1 MSLPAGPSEMAPGQV
16 IDRQRPACC
25 GAVENWVH
33 ARHKDAHR
41 QKVKGARSIINT
53 GWSQREEDRIKASRR
68 NVKREQ
74 LQEDRFQNIEREN
87 LRLLMR
93 MQEIDKR
100 RELSAR
106 AASKAAAKLVLGG
119 AQPAVSSG
127 AAAGPMP
134 RSSSCPPGHG
144 RGSNFGT
151 RIQAMR
157 RIDDENR
164 RLLKRIQGAKPSV
177 NYSKLEEQHQAQQR
191 IMRMRRENLS
201 REELADPLYRP
212 PRLPIFEEVP
222 FSHRSSSAADLD
234 NMSERLFHLRQASD
248 DAVEASENDAPES
261 ESGAAETSVLREYI
275 GGKLPEASRVLAAAL
290 MEEHFGE
297 AADDGNETGR
307 TADHAMGVSDQVVA
321 VDAEEAAEASKAAAA
336 EMLRAAEAMDV
347 QVCKAAEPLDALAG
361 GDVLDYANVVAR
373 SRAGLQAADAMLA
386 GVRRDPYILGY

>member
-1 MSLPAGPSEMAPGQV
+1 M
-16 IDRQRPACC
+16 
-25 GAVENWVH
+25 
-33 ARHKDAHR
+33 
-41 QKVKGARSIINT
+41 INN

-87 LRLLMR
+87 VRLLMR

-106 AASKAAAKLVLGG
+106 APSKAAAKIVLGG
-119 AQPAVSSG
+119 LNPEVSAR

-134 RSSSCPPGHG
+134 RSSSCPQVAGK
-144 RGSNFGT
+144 GSNFGS
-151 RIQAMR
+151 RIQEMR

-191 IMRMRRENLS
+191 VMRMRRENLS
-201 REELADPLYRP
+201 REEQFDPLYRP
-212 PRLPIFEEVP
+212 PRLPVFEVP
-222 FSHRSSSAADLD
+222 TSHRSSSDADLH
-234 NMSERLFHLRQASD
+234 NMSERLFHLKQALD
-248 DAVEASENDAPES
+248 ETVETVENDAPES
-261 ESGAAETSVLREYI
+261 QSGAGETSVLREYI
-275 GGKLPEASRVLAAAL
+275 GGKLPEASRALAAAL

-297 AADDGNETGR
+297 AANNGNETGEP
-307 TADHAMGVSDQVVA
+307 TTEDNGNSSQVA
-321 VDAEEAAEASKAAAA
+321 PVDAEEAAEASKAAAA

-347 QVCKAAEPLDALAG
+347 QVCKAAEPLDALGG

-373 SRAGLQAADAMLA
+373 SKAGLQAADALLA
-386 GVRRDPYILGY
+386 GARRDPYLLGY